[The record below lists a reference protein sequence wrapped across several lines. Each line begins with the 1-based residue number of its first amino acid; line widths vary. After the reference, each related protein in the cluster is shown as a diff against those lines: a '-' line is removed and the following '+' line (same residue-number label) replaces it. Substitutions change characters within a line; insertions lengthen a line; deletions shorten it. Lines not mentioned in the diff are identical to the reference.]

1 MLMDNF
7 VSGSLSASL
16 CSSSAE
22 HVNECVI
29 TALSPGVLAHAGS
42 VSAAPHLCVACMS
55 IFNLHIYI

>member
-1 MLMDNF
+1 MDNF

-22 HVNECVI
+22 NECVI